1 MSQQV
6 SISLEKDHIRA
17 VERYGKK
24 IGVTKF
30 SVILQAIIHQFDA
43 QQKAAEK
50 DQAAQ
55 EAAAQ
60 TQPA

>member
-6 SISLEKDHIRA
+6 SISLDKEHVRA

-30 SVILQAIIHQFDA
+30 SVILQAIITQFDQ
-43 QQKAAEK
+43 QQKASEAEK
-50 DQAAQ
+50 RPADSAQPTAA
-55 EAAAQ
+55 
-60 TQPA
+60 